1 MEQDF
6 DADSFV
12 TQAAA
17 ALDLPLSAEHRPGV
31 VHNLAHISAIALL
44 VMEFPL
50 PEKTE
55 PAPVFRP

>member
-17 ALDLPLSAEHRPGV
+17 ALGLPLSAKHRPGV
-31 VHNLAHISAIALL
+31 VHNLARISAIALL